1 MGRDASSLIQFYERF
16 LGRRRFSAATRPS
29 LLVGGNLDL
38 VGSASPPGSA
48 ATDEPQVFGLQ
59 PASPREPEQAAA
71 AAAPPANP
79 FLSAAPLTPGAAAK
93 RRTPWSFK
101 QTVLLSPKRR
111 GSTVLVWTAVGSV
124 AAITLWAFVAPI
136 AETIAVQGKLE
147 PDNNTQRIDTP
158 APGVV
163 EAVLVREGQRVRR
176 GDPLVRFDLREP
188 RSKLA
193 AAESIRQQ
201 LINENQ
207 IAAATLGDAL
217 ATARLSPNQRLQL
230 RSQAQEFA
238 SRLESARQDLRKA
251 QVVLAGHRNDLLTY
265 SNIAQRFASL
275 VGQGAASEIQLIQA
289 RQQEDQ
295 ARNSVE
301 EDLREIARLE
311 AVLAN
316 VRAGTNVDLRRKIEA
331 NLSEIARND
340 SEIRLAKLQIQNGL
354 LTAPVDGTVF
364 DLEVRAGSVVAQG
377 TGMSADTNSKPL
389 LKVVPFDA
397 LQARVYIPNRAVGF
411 VRPGLP
417 ADLSIDT
424 FEAGDFGYIPAEVI
438 RIGSDALSPDEQK
451 RVLGTDSQGL
461 YYPAVLRLSRQNIKL
476 NRIKVPLQSG
486 MTLTADIKL
495 RERRPINILFSFLE
509 DQRRNLERLR

>member
-1 MGRDASSLIQFYERF
+1 MGRDASSLIDLYERF
-16 LGRRRFSAATRPS
+16 LGRKRFRATPPS
-29 LLVGGNLDL
+29 PPARGEVDL
-38 VGSASPPGSA
+38 VGPATPASFGADPASPP
-48 ATDEPQVFGLQ
+48 P
-59 PASPREPEQAAA
+59 
-71 AAAPPANP
+71 NP
-79 FLSAAPLTPGAAAK
+79 FQSGAPATPGAPRKPRA
-93 RRTPWSFK
+93 PWSFQ
-101 QTVLLSPKRR
+101 QTVLLTRKRR
-111 GSTVLVWTAVGSV
+111 SSTVLVWTAVGSV
-124 AAITLWAFVAPI
+124 AAVILWACVAPI

-207 IAAATLGDAL
+207 IAAATLGDAR

-230 RSQAQEFA
+230 RSQSQEFA

-251 QVVLAGHRNDLLTY
+251 QVVLAGHRSDLTTY
-265 SNIAQRFASL
+265 ANIANRYAEL
-275 VGQGAASEIQLIQA
+275 VGQGAASELQLIEA
-289 RQQEDQ
+289 RQQEEQ
-295 ARNSVE
+295 ARNAVAA
-301 EDLREIARLE
+301 DLREIARLE

-316 VRAGTNVDLRRKIEA
+316 VSATTNVDLRRKIEQ

-354 LTAPVDGTVF
+354 LIAPADGTVF
-364 DLEVRAGSVVAQG
+364 DLEVRPGSVVAQG
-377 TGMSADTNSKPL
+377 TGMSADTSSKPL
-389 LKVVPFDA
+389 LRIVPFDA

-411 VRPGLP
+411 LRPGLP

-451 RVLGTDSQGL
+451 RVLGTDSTGL
-461 YYPAVLRLSRQNIKL
+461 YYPAVLKLSRQNIKL
-476 NRIKVPLQSG
+476 NRTKVPLQSG